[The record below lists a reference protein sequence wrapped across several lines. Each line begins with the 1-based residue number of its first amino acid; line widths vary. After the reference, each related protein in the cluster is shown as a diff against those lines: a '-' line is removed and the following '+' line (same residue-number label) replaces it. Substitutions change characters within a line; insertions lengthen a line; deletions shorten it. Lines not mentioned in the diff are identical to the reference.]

1 MQGCRTLGRLASGA
15 ASEHEV
21 VWPAEGTWNSS
32 AEFVIGAMDQH
43 AGVATVQRECNYALG
58 E

>member
-1 MQGCRTLGRLASGA
+1 LASGA

-32 AEFVIGAMDQH
+32 AEFVIGAMDEH